1 MQEKQPCV
9 CHNNQKLLLLY
20 SNSMWNRHQIQISI
34 KKSTVEL
41 LSQNRLCDLSLTMI
55 EKALSIQLPN
65 NLKQRLVA
73 EKIWYFL
80 FSQWYSSRFSAIKQ
94 VFKSVS
100 KIFEFWRIRKAE
112 NWNSDV
118 LTLELSN
125 PTVLFWSKF
134 QNYQAR
140 EIAGEVRY
148 RGGIMA
154 VGWVPTFDDQRRGE
168 LCCFLRI

>member
-34 KKSTVEL
+34 KKAPLSCFHRTVCAISHL
-41 LSQNRLCDLSLTMI
+41 QWLKKHYQFNYQITLSNVW
-55 EKALSIQLPN
+55 LPR
-65 NLKQRLVA
+65 KYD
-73 EKIWYFL
+73 IFL

>member
-1 MQEKQPCV
+1 M
-9 CHNNQKLLLLY
+9 
-20 SNSMWNRHQIQISI
+20 
-34 KKSTVEL
+34 

-154 VGWVPTFDDQRRGE
+154 VGWVPTLDDQRRGE
-168 LCCFLRI
+168 LCCFLRIDVKGFVWCMKILL

>member
-1 MQEKQPCV
+1 M
-9 CHNNQKLLLLY
+9 
-20 SNSMWNRHQIQISI
+20 
-34 KKSTVEL
+34 

-134 QNYQAR
+134 QNYQAL